1 MRPAQRIAVL
11 AAIFAA
17 GLGLSACADNYL
29 TVDGAGHHTAEPP
42 KLSASQASTPSPVAV
57 RTDTCG
63 AAPLQY
69 LVGKPKSEVPVPVDP
84 SKRRVY
90 CSTCTVTMDY
100 RPGRLD
106 VVFDQDTGLVTAIK
120 CG

>member
-1 MRPAQRIAVL
+1 MKTPLLLIVL
-11 AAIFAA
+11 TGAAL
-17 GLGLSACADNYL
+17 LGACADNYL
-29 TVDGAGHHTAEPP
+29 AVDGEGRHTATPP
-42 KLSASQASTPSPVAV
+42 KPTMAEGSAPVSALP
-57 RTDTCG
+57 TKADTCG

-69 LVGKPKSEVPVPVDP
+69 LIGKPKTEVPVPVDP
-84 SKRRVY
+84 SSRRVY

-100 RPGRLD
+100 RPARLD